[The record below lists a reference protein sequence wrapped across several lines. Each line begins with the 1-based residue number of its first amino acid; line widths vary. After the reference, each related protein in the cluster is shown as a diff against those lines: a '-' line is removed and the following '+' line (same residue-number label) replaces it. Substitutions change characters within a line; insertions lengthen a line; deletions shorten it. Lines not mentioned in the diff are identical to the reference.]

1 MKPEKKVLV
10 EKFCLKSGNFTTM
23 SRIGKRPI
31 TIPAGIEV
39 SADETRLVVKGKHA
53 TLEKAIHPFVS
64 VSVAEGV
71 VTVAPVNDTLLA
83 RALWGT
89 FASHVKNMIHG
100 VATPFQKKLVL
111 DGVGYRMALAG
122 NELTMSLGFS
132 HPVKMTVPEGVT
144 AVVEKNE
151 LTLTGSDKEV
161 LGQFAA
167 NVRAKKKP
175 EPYKGKGFH
184 YSDEVILRKQG
195 KKAS

>member
-1 MKPEKKVLV
+1 
-10 EKFCLKSGNFTTM
+10 M
-23 SRIGKRPI
+23 SRIGKRAIPI
-31 TIPAGIEV
+31 PEKVAV
-39 SADETRLVVKGKHA
+39 SITDSVLTVQGPLA
-53 TLEKAIHPFVS
+53 TLTKDVHPY
-64 VSVAEGV
+64 
-71 VTVAPVNDTLLA
+71 VTVAVAEEGVTVTPKNNTKLA

-89 FASHVKNMIHG
+89 FASHTRNMIRG
-100 VATPFQKKLVL
+100 VTAPYTKKLIL
-111 DGVGYRMALAG
+111 DGVGYRMNVAG
-122 NELTMSLGFS
+122 NTLTLSVGYS
-132 HPVKMTVPEGVT
+132 HPVVLTVPEGIT

-151 LTLTGSDKEV
+151 LTLTGSDKES